1 MTVLSRNPAKASERL
16 GVEAVEWDPA
26 AGPAP
31 VDGYDAVVHLAG
43 EPVAQRWSEDAK
55 RRIRES
61 RIAGTTN
68 LVAGIRAAERR
79 PQTLVCASA
88 VGYYGPRG
96 DEPIDEDTPAGDDFL
111 ATVCVGWEQAARSAE
126 EHGVRV
132 AMIRTG
138 ILLDKAGGALGQML
152 PPFKLGLGGPV
163 AGGKQ
168 YMPWIHADD
177 VVGLYLLALD
187 NGSATGPINATAPEP
202 VTNKVFT
209 KALGRAIHR
218 PTIAPIPTAALKLRF
233 GEMAQIVVTGQNA
246 VPKRARELGY
256 RFAHPE
262 LDEALESAL
271 A

>member
-1 MTVLSRNPAKASERL
+1 M
-16 GVEAVEWDPA
+16 
-26 AGPAP
+26 
-31 VDGYDAVVHLAG
+31 
-43 EPVAQRWSEDAK
+43 
-55 RRIRES
+55 
-61 RIAGTTN
+61 
-68 LVAGIRAAERR
+68 
-79 PQTLVCASA
+79 
-88 VGYYGPRG
+88 
-96 DEPIDEDTPAGDDFL
+96 
-111 ATVCVGWEQAARSAE
+111 
-126 EHGVRV
+126 RV

-233 GEMAQIVVTGQNA
+233 GEMAQSSSPARTRCPSGPASSATGSPTRNSTRRSKA
-246 VPKRARELGY
+246 RSPSSGSASTSSSRACRRPPGRRPRASRLARPPAPARARARSPRRRQRPHRPRRRHRRRPVRAAE
-256 RFAHPE
+256 RAHAPG
-262 LDEALESAL
+262 ARRRHARSRPRSAC
-271 A
+271 AGAATACACAIRRARPWAERTAR